1 MMSPDNLF
9 EGGKPR
15 PIVTVLDALRARLD
29 AERFDTIVFWLE
41 AVAADLGYGDVRP
54 LPGAVAW
61 IEEMRG
67 AGKRTALAASGERG
81 RAALALAGLEDEFD
95 ALVEGPRTAATVER
109 AIEAIDGD
117 HETTVLVDVS
127 PAGIRAGRQAAV
139 HMAIA
144 VARGLASPEE
154 LREAGAD
161 IVVADLQELLGAARG
176 LDR

>member
-1 MMSPDNLF
+1 MSPDNPF

-15 PIVTVLDALRARLD
+15 PIATVLDTLRARID
-29 AERFDTIVFWLE
+29 AERFDSIVLWLE

-67 AGKRTALAASGERG
+67 AGKRTALAASGDRA
-81 RAALALAGLEDEFD
+81 RAALALAGIESEFD
-95 ALVEGPRTAATVER
+95 AVIDGPRTAATVDR
-109 AIEAIDGD
+109 AIAELQGDAEATI
-117 HETTVLVDVS
+117 LVDSS

-139 HMAIA
+139 HMTIA
-144 VARGLASPEE
+144 VARGHASPEE

>member
-1 MMSPDNLF
+1 MSPNSPF
-9 EGGKPR
+9 EGGRPR
-15 PIVTVLDALRARLD
+15 PIATVLDTLRARLD
-29 AERFDTIVFWLE
+29 AERFDSIVFWLE

-67 AGKRTALAASGERG
+67 AGKRTALAASGERA
-81 RAALALAGLEDEFD
+81 RAALALAGLEGEFD
-95 ALVEGPRTAATVER
+95 AVADGPRTPGTIER
-109 AIEAIDGD
+109 AIEKLEGD
-117 HETTVLVDVS
+117 PETTLLVDTS

-139 HMAIA
+139 HMVIA
-144 VARGLASPEE
+144 VARGHASPEE

-161 IVVADLQELLGAARG
+161 IVVADLQELLGAAHG